1 LPSGLAIDT
10 TTGLISGTISADA
23 SANSPY
29 TVEVT
34 VTDDG
39 APSASTKITFTWN
52 VTVAEAENQAPVV
65 TNPNTQN
72 SVEGATVTLQIV
84 ASDAD
89 KDNLS
94 YAVTGLPSGLAM
106 DATTGLISGTI
117 SADASANSPYTVE
130 VTVTDDGAP
139 SASTQI
145 TFTWNVSTDAAEN
158 QVPVITN
165 PGTQNSVEGAAVTL
179 QIVASDAD
187 EDNL

>member
-1 LPSGLAIDT
+1 STVATENQAPVVTNPGTQNSVEGAAVTLQIVASDADEDNLSYATTGLPVGLAIDA

-39 APSASTKITFTWN
+39 APSASTKIAFTWN
-52 VTVAEAENQAPVV
+52 VSTDATENQAPVV
-65 TNPNTQN
+65 TNPGTQN

-89 KDNLS
+89 QDNLS
-94 YAVTGLPSGLAM
+94 YAVTGLPSGLAI
-106 DATTGLISGTI
+106 DTTTGLISGTI

-130 VTVTDDGAP
+130 V
-139 SASTQI
+139 
-145 TFTWNVSTDAAEN
+145 
-158 QVPVITN
+158 
-165 PGTQNSVEGAAVTL
+165 
-179 QIVASDAD
+179 
-187 EDNL
+187 